1 MDISLSSQSRSVEF
15 GFSKTPEF
23 IDVVAYRAY
32 CHGVVE
38 AWRKLAAQVP
48 SMPTFSSHR
57 AAIERGGLEVIQTG
71 WGGVN
76 ITKHEHPQVE
86 KFLVVDSGKFL
97 AFEKHEEKLETLN
110 GREGYGILVF
120 RPEGESKLVAELIEP
135 GWSRTLKPGQEH
147 TIIALTDLLVFES
160 SVDPKGMDQDLIFIF
175 MPE

>member
-1 MDISLSSQSRSVEF
+1 MG
-15 GFSKTPEF
+15 GF
-23 IDVVAYRAY
+23 
-32 CHGVVE
+32 
-38 AWRKLAAQVP
+38 
-48 SMPTFSSHR
+48 
-57 AAIERGGLEVIQTG
+57 EVIQTG